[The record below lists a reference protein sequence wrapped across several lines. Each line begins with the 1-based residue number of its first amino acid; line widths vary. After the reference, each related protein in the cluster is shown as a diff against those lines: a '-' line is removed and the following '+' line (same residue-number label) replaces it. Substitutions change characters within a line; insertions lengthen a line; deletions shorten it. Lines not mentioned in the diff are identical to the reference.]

1 MNRYPNK
8 PTKTLR
14 LATRLAAAIVL
25 GALALA
31 VPARAATE
39 FKIATISPDGTSWM
53 KSMRAAA
60 SEIGRRTQNRVRF
73 KFYPGGI
80 MGSDEAVMRKIRIG
94 QLQGG
99 AVSTSAL
106 ANIYPDVQIY
116 GFPLF
121 FDTLA
126 EVDYVRRTMDPQ
138 IVRGFE
144 QHGFVTFGLAEGGF
158 AYMLSQQPLRSIHDL
173 KSQKVW
179 APANEPISDAVFRAA
194 SVTPV
199 PLPLS
204 DVLTALQTGLVDTV
218 AASPIGAIALQW
230 HSRVKY
236 LTDEPLTY
244 LIALLVIDQRA
255 FKRLSAPDQAIV
267 REVMG
272 KAFKDI
278 DAQNRRENIAARE
291 ALRQYGI
298 QFVKPAANEVE
309 GWRELAD
316 KARKDLIASGRF
328 NKPMVREL
336 EKRLAEYR
344 ARNGNHR
351 ASRAGGAMQ
360 AQ

>member
-1 MNRYPNK
+1 M
-8 PTKTLR
+8 
-14 LATRLAAAIVL
+14 
-25 GALALA
+25 LA
-31 VPARAATE
+31 VALVVSIPARAATE

-60 SEIGRRTQNRVRF
+60 TEITQRTNSRVLF

-80 MGSDEAVMRKIRIG
+80 MGSDESVMRKIRIG

-106 ANIYPDVQIY
+106 AAIYPDVQIY

-194 SVTPV
+194 GVTPV

-255 FKRLSAPDQAIV
+255 FKRLSAGDQAIV

-272 KAFKDI
+272 KAFKEI
-278 DAQNRRENIAARE
+278 DAQNRRENIAAKE

-298 QFVKPAANEVE
+298 QFVKPSANEVE

-316 KARKDLIASGRF
+316 KARQDLIASGRF
-328 NKPMVREL
+328 NKPMVHEL
-336 EKRLAEYR
+336 EQRLAEYR

-351 ASRAGGAMQ
+351 TTRANGGTKVQ
-360 AQ
+360 